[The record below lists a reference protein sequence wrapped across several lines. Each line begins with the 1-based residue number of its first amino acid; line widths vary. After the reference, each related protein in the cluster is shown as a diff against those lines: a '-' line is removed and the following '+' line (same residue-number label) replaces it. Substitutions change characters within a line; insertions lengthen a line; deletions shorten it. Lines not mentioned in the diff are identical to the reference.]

1 MIDSNG
7 NPKVLEFNCRLGD
20 PEAQPILM
28 KLDDDLVQILL
39 DLIDNKK
46 VKLSWSKK
54 IAMTVVLAS
63 KGYPDNPKTGIPITI
78 PSEIIENQEL
88 KVFHSGTKLIDNKL
102 YSHGGRVLNVSSL
115 GESIDDCRKKYMMQ
129 SIKSNLKLVVTER
142 ILVFV
147 NLSFDY
153 A

>member
-1 MIDSNG
+1 
-7 NPKVLEFNCRLGD
+7 
-20 PEAQPILM
+20 
-28 KLDDDLVQILL
+28 
-39 DLIDNKK
+39 
-46 VKLSWSKK
+46 
-54 IAMTVVLAS
+54 MTVVLAS
-63 KGYPDNPKTGIPITI
+63 KGYPDNPETGIPITI

-147 NLSFDY
+147 NLSLIMPNKIAIPDIKEYFINLQNSIILN
-153 A
+153 